1 MILVQGEEETWSDS
15 SPRGS
20 GRHTP
25 AHRQREGVLSPL
37 AEDWKG
43 PPAPR
48 KIHFTQSA
56 LPETPTQSHL
66 DSHLTEQP
74 TPGHADTKFT
84 TIQVSG
90 ALFVAPKCGL
100 LTPHTWF
107 MEGTH
112 VRVAVDFKHT
122 CKSSDLL
129 FQGVWRA
136 PCVSVVTLTQ

>member
-1 MILVQGEEETWSDS
+1 MSPVQGQEETRCESR
-15 SPRGS
+15 PRGS

-43 PPAPR
+43 PTCSKEDPLYSVCSSR
-48 KIHFTQSA
+48 NSR
-56 LPETPTQSHL
+56 L
-66 DSHLTEQP
+66 DSHLTEHP

>member
-48 KIHFTQSA
+48 KIHFTQPA
-56 LPETPTQSHL
+56 LPETPAQSRL
-66 DSHLTEQP
+66 GSHLTEQP

-84 TIQVSG
+84 TIQVRSS
-90 ALFVAPKCGL
+90 VRCSHVWVVD
-100 LTPHTWF
+100 T
-107 MEGTH
+107 TH
-112 VRVAVDFKHT
+112 VVHGGDP
-122 CKSSDLL
+122 CKGGCG
-129 FQGVWRA
+129 F
-136 PCVSVVTLTQ
+136 